1 MMRRCILLR
10 SILALAA
17 SIGLAGRRVFAD
29 EDSGLLRRRVEE
41 EENPF
46 LTVSSAHVIGPTA
59 FPKPTDTK
67 NPQNLPLEPYLK
79 PISGTHRPD
88 EDAILL
94 FASEYQLDTYVLFVE
109 SLRKT
114 GYTGDV
120 VVAIHPNDWEKQQI
134 QNYLRSYSESAH
146 NEPHLV
152 VYTPKPECFNMERD
166 HVDSS
171 KGGSRTCQFHGL
183 YGTKDKFSGT
193 ISPVQD
199 PRPDRTVANI
209 RYEIYWLMALN
220 YNPHSWLMLVDARDT
235 VFQDN
240 PFRNIPRSD
249 PTNEGGLLYFFGENR
264 DATRIGLSKQNNKW
278 IRAAYGDV
286 IGDALADKPT
296 ICSGATLG
304 EQVALE
310 TYLRA
315 MVVEADETGT
325 VLMGSDQGFH
335 NRLYYSAKL
344 TNTPTIKSI
353 TVFDQGRGI
362 VNNMGALRTK
372 PLAEWGNGHIVKQ
385 DGEDYQVL
393 NWDGYVSPVVH
404 QFDRHKELSQYFFKK
419 KKNEYLEA
427 WQSRQK

>member
-1 MMRRCILLR
+1 MLKRCILLE
-10 SILALAA
+10 IIVALAI
-17 SIGLAGRRVFAD
+17 SISLVGTRVFAD
-29 EDSGLLRRRVEE
+29 ENTGLLRRRLEE
-41 EENPF
+41 EDSPF
-46 LTVSSAHVIGPTA
+46 LTAPAAHVVGPTA

-67 NPQNLPLEPYLK
+67 HLQNVPLEPYLK

-88 EDAILL
+88 QDAILL

-114 GYTGDV
+114 GYAGDV
-120 VVAIHPNDWEKQQI
+120 VMAIHPNDWKKHPI
-134 QNYLRSYSESAH
+134 QEYLKSYAEPAQG
-146 NEPHLV
+146 EPHLV
-152 VYTPKPECFNMERD
+152 IFATKPDCFNMERH

-171 KGGSRTCQFHGL
+171 KGGSRTCQFHEL
-183 YGTKDKFSGT
+183 YGTKDAVSGVIT
-193 ISPVQD
+193 PVPD

-209 RYEIYWLMALN
+209 RYEIYWLMAIN

-240 PFRNIPRSD
+240 PFGNVPRSD
-249 PTNEGGLLYFFGENR
+249 PTDKGGLLYFFGENR

-278 IRAAYGDV
+278 IRTAYGDV

-335 NRLYYSAKL
+335 NRLYYSSKL

-353 TVFDQGRGI
+353 TVFDQGKGI

-372 PLAEWGNGHIVKQ
+372 PLAEWGNGNIVKQ
-385 DGEDYQVL
+385 DGVDFQVL
-393 NWDGYVSPVVH
+393 NWDGSVSPVVH
-404 QFDRHKELSQYFFKK
+404 QFDRHKELSQYFFKTK
-419 KKNEYLEA
+419 KKDYLEA
-427 WQSRQK
+427 WRSRQK